1 MMEHEWP
8 QNWPEL
14 NSQLLEMTTQG
25 IPLTLER
32 IQNPPVPGSLSCA
45 IVFAIL
51 RRLVEN
57 VATLASVTSQ
67 RRRKDMHG
75 AICDSTNDFLSVAL
89 DVLGSCPLDHM
100 GTLAA
105 KNIFG
110 WLTELCSCMTSVSLE
125 QQLLRIV
132 DTVVRYLGTAER
144 NIYEQ
149 AAQCL
154 AAIAVRKKS
163 LFCREKHDQSI
174 IISAFF
180 RAEVFSAILTTT
192 GLAADGS
199 QFSEQHYRYLKSL
212 CELLTT
218 LGNFL
223 SRVWTEKSAPPNFE
237 TFLSAIVAF
246 FNHDSLTL
254 KYEAC
259 DVLVGLSSHKIFRED
274 PSFMQA
280 IREVFANSLKAIMK
294 NGYPSQNPPN
304 AATRYSHMDFD
315 DDLEWHNMFIRYRSR
330 VQLLMAENMP
340 LHFSYL
346 LTVYEETVLRRVILG
361 SQTITELEWEAMQ
374 RFARNLIQV
383 AYEKKFA
390 EMVGHIS
397 EKERLVMMRDTL
409 VNTMLNTSD
418 CDILSEMLSLHSP
431 FLSSY
436 ADDYEKL
443 NTYFSLLRRGLLMS
457 AGNKTLNRHVVSLI
471 LRAVQIFPAYF
482 KEHVAS
488 IISLYSEVS
497 EVISKMQ
504 MAQLLQ
510 VLAVLSNSVDDESV
524 RLELLQ
530 MAAGPS
536 VEYIRSISWSFESVS
551 SFVTFN
557 AFNVPPSDAAE
568 SSSTMNRIEG
578 HVASIIS
585 LYSEVSEVI
594 SKMQMAQLLQ
604 VLAVLSNSVDDESV
618 RLELLQM
625 AAGPSIEYIRSISWS
640 FESVSSFVTFNAFNV
655 PPSDA
660 AESSSTMNRIE
671 LRRALTCVQG
681 VVQQVNSDSPL
692 GTMLI
697 PSYPSFFKLT
707 RCLMEL
713 HLEQNKV
720 LFHPLFRESLTKM
733 VASERQQ
740 IYCSVGESI
749 EVVSGRPAVAD
760 VDPITIE
767 RQYVHDLNDQA
778 AIHFSVTIISAAVSK
793 FPGIIFS
800 LPEAPELL
808 NCLVSSIDLVPEFK
822 LRHWIKKGW
831 KSVMGSCPAN
841 HWPLLKEFF
850 ARIASSMHTRLQ
862 KMWADVSHIDYD
874 SEPTEEE
881 LFYEH
886 LTCVISREY
895 INFLRC
901 CYLPSEGEF
910 LRSFFFLSS
919 LSEDKAKALTMTPLG
934 EWLFS
939 NNVGLSSVIMTV
951 FSSLTFRDSLL
962 ALRAIAL
969 CKALSEKLMECYDDE
984 VGVYMLVCAIR
995 SLQLHGADEVAGTPL
1010 IGLVFHIYC
1019 ALRRFSD
1026 SLPQVLMQI
1035 PEVTAEIVETFD
1047 SKIRAMIAGDEILL
1061 EKQKKD
1067 MARRLLKG
1075 VITLT
1080 VGEQHKKPVYLRPL
1094 PPIEKRRRADNEP
1107 DDFAD
1112 IALLF
1117 AEGRD

>member
-1 MMEHEWP
+1 MEVDDVIRAVCAIHDLSTSNQDRIKCTQIIEEFKEGPAELVANVAFQLISHSSTILRHTGWTLLEDLIRFKWNSIAPEFRVDLRNRVFHAINVSVSEDTIEPCARCVVAMMEHEWP

-14 NSQLLEMTTQG
+14 NSQLLELSTQ
-25 IPLTLER
+25 
-32 IQNPPVPGSLSCA
+32 GSLSCA

-57 VATLASVTSQ
+57 VATLASVASQ

-89 DVLGSCPLDHM
+89 DVLSSCPLDHM

-154 AAIAVRKKS
+154 AAIAVRKK
-163 LFCREKHDQSI
+163 EKHDQSI

-180 RAEVFSAILTTT
+180 RAEVFSAILTTI

-199 QFSEQHYRYLKSL
+199 QFNEQHYRYLKSL

-346 LTVYEETVLRRVILG
+346 LTVYEESVLRRVVLD

-383 AYEKKFA
+383 AYEKKIA
-390 EMVGHIS
+390 EM
-397 EKERLVMMRDTL
+397 EKERLVMMRDSL

-418 CDILSEMLSLHSP
+418 CDVLSEMLSLHSP

-482 KEHVAS
+482 K
-488 IISLYSEVS
+488 
-497 EVISKMQ
+497 
-504 MAQLLQ
+504 
-510 VLAVLSNSVDDESV
+510 
-524 RLELLQ
+524 
-530 MAAGPS
+530 
-536 VEYIRSISWSFESVS
+536 
-551 SFVTFN
+551 
-557 AFNVPPSDAAE
+557 
-568 SSSTMNRIEG
+568 G
-578 HVASIIS
+578 HVASIVS

-625 AAGPSIEYIRSISWS
+625 AAGPSIKYIRSISWS
-640 FESVSSFVTFNAFNV
+640 FESVSSFVTFNAFNF

-681 VVQQVNSDSPL
+681 VVQQVDSDSPL

-697 PSYPSFFKLT
+697 PSYPCFFKLT

-713 HLEQNKV
+713 HLDQNKV
-720 LFHPLFRESLTKM
+720 LFHPLFRESLTNM

-778 AIHFSVTIISAAVSK
+778 VTIISAAVNK

-831 KSVMGSCPAN
+831 KSVMGSCPAS
-841 HWPLLKEFF
+841 HWPLLKDFF
-850 ARIASSMHTRLQ
+850 ARIASSMHARLQ

-901 CYLPSEGEF
+901 CYLPNEG
-910 LRSFFFLSS
+910 
-919 LSEDKAKALTMTPLG
+919 EDKAKALTMTSLG
-934 EWLFS
+934 QWLFS

-951 FSSLTFRDSLL
+951 FTSLTFRDSLL

-995 SLQLHGADEVAGTPL
+995 SLQLHGADEVTGTPL
-1010 IGLVFHIYC
+1010 IGLVFHVYC

-1094 PPIEKRRRADNEP
+1094 PPIEKRRRVDNEP